1 MISRLFLANGV
12 DYNDAVAITGRVR
25 EWGWWCEEWSR
36 EARRYEAL
44 GEEALAKGR
53 MVTAAEG
60 FVRASLYYHFGQL
73 VFFGEFHLPGV
84 LRISEAGRPAPCVL
98 LVPGMD
104 SAKEEHHAF
113 TERIIAAA
121 SEPKALWMFEEGN
134 HVCENVAPV
143 YRPRVADWLAERLSV
158 GGDA

>member
-1 MISRLFLANGV
+1 MVDEAVILTQTVREWFPLFLANGV

-44 GEEALAKGR
+44 GE
-53 MVTAAEG
+53 
-60 FVRASLYYHFGQL
+60 
-73 VFFGEFHLPGV
+73 
-84 LRISEAGRPAPCVL
+84 
-98 LVPGMD
+98 
-104 SAKEEHHAF
+104 
-113 TERIIAAA
+113 
-121 SEPKALWMFEEGN
+121 KALWMFEEGN

-143 YRPRVADWLAERLSV
+143 YRPRVADWLAERRSV